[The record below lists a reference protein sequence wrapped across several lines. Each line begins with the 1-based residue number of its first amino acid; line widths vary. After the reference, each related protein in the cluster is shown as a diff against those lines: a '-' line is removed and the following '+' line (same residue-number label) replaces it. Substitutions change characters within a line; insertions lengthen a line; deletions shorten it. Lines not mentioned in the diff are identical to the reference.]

1 MKGLTGI
8 ALCLKGNAL
17 FIGHFQSTEGAAK
30 VHTTRQTGQIAVRM
44 RAGPAL
50 LKALRGLGAATFTE
64 SGSQKVGADSIAV
77 TISSP
82 TCESP
87 TPKLG
92 LLRDVSVCSG

>member
-1 MKGLTGI
+1 
-8 ALCLKGNAL
+8 
-17 FIGHFQSTEGAAK
+17 
-30 VHTTRQTGQIAVRM
+30 M

-64 SGSQKVGADSIAV
+64 SGSQKVGPDSNAV

-87 TPKLG
+87 TPNLG
-92 LLRDVSVCSG
+92 LLSAVSVFSG